1 MSPLKQPQAGMSGRV
16 DWTFVAAVVG
26 MVATGTLAM
35 LSAASTTPFY
45 TAILQ
50 KHFIALALGGV
61 LFALTMAFNY
71 QVFQDQSKALYAIA
85 IALMVAVLV
94 IGTAARGH
102 RAWIRLPGLSFQPA
116 ELARVLVVLVLAD
129 FLDRRA
135 LRIRDM
141 STVLTAL
148 GIAAPIMLL
157 ILKQPDFSTAL
168 TFLPMIVGMLFCA
181 GADVLHLLF
190 VFGYGALTLAVPLVY
205 TLCAVRFPNAPP
217 GSLPFAVLATSKM
230 GWATLAAMIALVCLS
245 ALAWRLATWMRLQV
259 KPLAFVVLPLMASGA
274 LLTGI
279 AINRQMKSYQRNRF
293 VAFVAPSTDVQ
304 GASYN
309 VIQSKVAI
317 GSGGVWGKGL
327 FSLGNPTQAS
337 LGFLPER
344 HTDFIFATVG
354 EEMGFV
360 GASLVLGLYM
370 IVLWRIVV
378 AAREARDR
386 YGYLV
391 CAGLASM
398 FAFVMVLNV
407 GMCVGFMPVAGIPL
421 PLISYGGSSLVINL
435 WSLGIVANIY
445 ARRYALL

>member
-1 MSPLKQPQAGMSGRV
+1 MSPLKQPQAGMSGRI
-16 DWTFVAAVVG
+16 DWTFVFAVIG
-26 MVATGTLAM
+26 LVATGTVAM
-35 LSAASTTPFY
+35 LSAASTTMY
-45 TAILQ
+45 YSAILQ
-50 KHFIALALGGV
+50 KHFIALALGSV
-61 LFALTMAFNY
+61 LFAAALAFNY
-71 QVFQDQSKALYAIA
+71 QVYQDQSKALYAIA
-85 IALMVAVLV
+85 IVLMAAVLV

-102 RAWIRLPGLSFQPA
+102 RAWIRLPGFSFQPA

-135 LRIRDM
+135 LRVQDV
-141 STVLTAL
+141 STVLISLA
-148 GIAAPIMLL
+148 IAAPIMIL
-157 ILKQPDFSTAL
+157 ILKQPDFSTTL
-168 TFLPMIVGMLFCA
+168 TFLPMITGMLFCA
-181 GADVLHLLF
+181 GADVFQLLF
-190 VFGYGALTLAVPLVY
+190 VFGYGALTLAVPLVI
-205 TLCAVRFPNAPP
+205 TLCQVRFPDALP
-217 GSLPFAVLATSKM
+217 GSLPAFVLSVSRM
-230 GWATLAAMIALVCLS
+230 GWATLATMLALGAFS
-245 ALAWRLATWMRLQV
+245 ALLWRLLTWMRLQV
-259 KPLAFVVLPLMASGA
+259 KPLAFIVLPLVASGA
-274 LLTGI
+274 LITGI

-327 FSLGNPTQAS
+327 FSGTQS
-337 LGFLPER
+337 QLGFLPER
-344 HTDFIFATVG
+344 HTDFIFANVG

-360 GASLVLGLYM
+360 GASLILGLYM
-370 IVLWRIVV
+370 IVLWRIVT

-398 FAFVMVLNV
+398 FAFVMILNI
-407 GMCVGFMPVAGIPL
+407 GMCLGLMPVAGIPL
-421 PLISYGGSSLVINL
+421 PLIPYGGSSLVINL

>member
-1 MSPLKQPQAGMSGRV
+1 MSALKHPQAGMTGRV
-16 DWTFVAAVVG
+16 DWTFVFAVVG
-26 MVATGTLAM
+26 LVATGTVAM
-35 LSAASTTPFY
+35 LSAASMTTFY
-45 TAILQ
+45 SSILQ
-50 KHFIALALGGV
+50 KHFIALALGV
-61 LFALTMAFNY
+61 CLFSVTLAFNY
-71 QVFQDQSKALYAIA
+71 QVFQDQSKALYV
-85 IALMVAVLV
+85 IALVMMTAVLV
-94 IGTAARGH
+94 FGSSARGH
-102 RAWIRLPGLSFQPA
+102 RAWIRLPGFSFQPA

-135 LRIRDM
+135 LRVQDV
-141 STVLTAL
+141 STVLISL

-168 TFLPMIVGMLFCA
+168 TFLPMITGMLFCA
-181 GADVLHLLF
+181 GADVLQLLF

-205 TLCAVRFPNAPP
+205 TLCQVRFPNAAPD
-217 GSLPFAVLATSKM
+217 SLPALVLATSQM
-230 GWATLAAMIALVCLS
+230 GWATLATMLALGVLS
-245 ALAWRLATWMRLQV
+245 ASCWRLATWMRLQV
-259 KPLAFVVLPLMASGA
+259 KPVGFVLLPLIASGA

-293 VAFVAPSTDVQ
+293 VAFVAPGSNVQ

-327 FSLGNPTQAS
+327 FSGTQS
-337 LGFLPER
+337 QLGFLPER
-344 HTDFIFATVG
+344 HTDFIFADIG
-354 EEMGFV
+354 EELGFV
-360 GASLVLGLYM
+360 GASLILGLYM
-370 IVLWRIVV
+370 IVLWRIVT

-398 FAFVMVLNV
+398 FAFVMVLNI
-407 GMCVGFMPVAGIPL
+407 GMCVGLMPVAGIPL

>member
-1 MSPLKQPQAGMSGRV
+1 MSPLKQPQAGMSGRI
-16 DWTFVAAVVG
+16 DWTFVFAVIG
-26 MVATGTLAM
+26 LVATGTVAM
-35 LSAASTTPFY
+35 LSAASTTMY
-45 TAILQ
+45 YSAILQ
-50 KHFIALALGGV
+50 KHFIALALGSV
-61 LFALTMAFNY
+61 LFAAALAFNY
-71 QVFQDQSKALYAIA
+71 QVYQDQSKALYAIA
-85 IALMVAVLV
+85 IVLMAAVLV

-102 RAWIRLPGLSFQPA
+102 RAWIRLPGFSFQPA

-135 LRIRDM
+135 LRVQDV
-141 STVLTAL
+141 STVLISLA
-148 GIAAPIMLL
+148 IAAPIMIL
-157 ILKQPDFSTAL
+157 ILKQPDFSTTL
-168 TFLPMIVGMLFCA
+168 TFLPMITGMLFCA
-181 GADVLHLLF
+181 GADVFQLLF
-190 VFGYGALTLAVPLVY
+190 VFGYGALTLAVPLVI
-205 TLCAVRFPNAPP
+205 TLCQVRFPDALP
-217 GSLPFAVLATSKM
+217 GSLPAFVLSVSRM
-230 GWATLAAMIALVCLS
+230 GWATLATMLALGAFS
-245 ALAWRLATWMRLQV
+245 ALLWRLLTWMRLQV
-259 KPLAFVVLPLMASGA
+259 KPLAFIVLPLVASGA
-274 LLTGI
+274 LITGI

-327 FSLGNPTQAS
+327 FSGTQS
-337 LGFLPER
+337 QLGFLPER
-344 HTDFIFATVG
+344 HTDFIFANVG

-360 GASLVLGLYM
+360 GASLILGLYM
-370 IVLWRIVV
+370 IVLWRIVT

-398 FAFVMVLNV
+398 FAFVMILNI
-407 GMCVGFMPVAGIPL
+407 GMCLGLMPVAGIPL